1 MTTISTDEDLT
12 IARHAF
18 KPEAGSKLEFNVS
31 NRGIAIVANAEGWLT
46 LANWCLVMA
55 HPKME
60 NYLDPFELTGEV
72 LPKELFTSGDVILSF
87 DGIAGTP
94 VGALYQDVVFK
105 RSDKI
110 GPELWEGARPSGNS
124 PYVKSA
130 VMQSLDAFRWLEGK
144 TREEAEAQLGAP
156 IYEVFFE
163 EKCETLVAY
172 KADTTVGWMGIHYD
186 VSGDVSSFGY
196 ANVPPWEETP
206 QGAHSVIVEH
216 KDE

>member
-18 KPEAGSKLEFNVS
+18 KPEPGSKLEFNVN

-60 NYLDPFELTGEV
+60 DYLDPFELTGEV
-72 LPKELFTSGDVILSF
+72 LSKELFTSGDVILSF
-87 DGIAGTP
+87 DGIAGAP
-94 VGALYQDVVFK
+94 VGALYQDVSFK

-110 GPELWEGARPSGNS
+110 GPEFWEGEIPSGNS
-124 PYVKSA
+124 RYAKSV

-144 TREEAEAQLGAP
+144 TREEVEEQLGKP
-156 IYEVFFE
+156 IYEIFFDD
-163 EKCETLVAY
+163 KCETLVAY
-172 KADTTVGWMGIHYD
+172 KADTTAGWMGIHYD
-186 VSGDVSSFGY
+186 MAGDVSSFGY
-196 ANVPPWEETP
+196 SSVPPWDETP
-206 QGAHSVIVEH
+206 VGPYTVMLEH